1 MAVLNKEQEAFLN
14 DFNWHNYAEGID
26 AVDQKNLEEFEN
38 LNDITINDYWE
49 WNKMADALPYDFLIN

>member
-26 AVDQKNLEEFEN
+26 AVDQKNLEEFCHVTVKRFPKFS
-38 LNDITINDYWE
+38 L
-49 WNKMADALPYDFLIN
+49 